1 MESYLNLNSNAY
13 FYTLEKSLSERAVT
27 QIAGEVSQGKK
38 GRFKYSTKRKIVE
51 IDNVTLNYSLFIF
64 ELIKKPNFLLTS
76 KYQEKKYGYLLLIEY
91 DNYLIVNSKYA
102 NGLKKVLENYAEP
115 LEYDKISRFLLN
127 DTTEYKKLLMQN
139 INIASYSS
147 TIRRRTVEANN
158 LVNSFSPVNAGKQLV
173 KSMAIR
179 SQGKNYSLAM
189 GTSKIN
195 EKQQKILFSDF
206 CLWAIEIV
214 NKLKNYNEIEN
225 YLENFA
231 QPTNKE
237 FLLKL
242 KPTTILFNFM
252 DILEIVS
259 QANKVT
265 YKSSS
270 GKLID
275 INIEKIINIFKE
287 DQNSSFSLVSLTDKG
302 NLYKIENKIV
312 NDLMVKK
319 NKKSMKIHSKK
330 LQRIS
335 IDINEESID
344 FCEILNL
351 YSHFIINFEDLKYA
365 YSDNELFYDHRME
378 KNMSSFL
385 SIFKPYSNLENT
397 ISEKGNVEK
406 SDTNFP
412 QNTLFNFIENSF
424 SNAEYLIC
432 DDLGNEIADYIS
444 FSENIDIN
452 LYHAKSDYTKKFSAS
467 AFHIV
472 VSQALKN
479 LGCIIDVNKMDLSNK
494 SKAWRKNYGKTKI
507 SKFHTKLPHGNVD
520 TAIEVLQKNNTNPLV
535 TKSVWLVV
543 DFISKKELEKQI
555 KNGPNKIAI
564 QVIWLLSCFIAEC
577 SEVGVKP
584 VIACKP

>member
-13 FYTLEKSLSERAVT
+13 FYSLEKALSKRAVT

-38 GRFKYSTKRKIVE
+38 GNFKCSTKRKTVE
-51 IDNVTLNYSLFIF
+51 INNTILNYSLFIF

-76 KYQEKKYGYLLLIEY
+76 RYEEKKYGYLLLIEY

-102 NGLKKVLENYAEP
+102 NGLKKVLENYADP

-127 DTTEYKKLLMQN
+127 ETTEYKKLLTQN
-139 INIASYSS
+139 TNISSYVSS
-147 TIRRRTVEANN
+147 IRRRAVEANN

-173 KSMAIR
+173 KSMAIKTE
-179 SQGKNYSLAM
+179 GKNYSLSM

-195 EKQQKILFSDF
+195 EKQPKIMFSDF
-206 CLWAIEIV
+206 CLWAVQIV
-214 NKLKNYNEIEN
+214 DKLKNYNPTEN

-237 FLLKL
+237 LLLLL
-242 KPTTILFNFM
+242 KPTTILFSFV

-259 QANKVT
+259 KANKAT
-265 YKSSS
+265 YISNS
-270 GKLID
+270 GNV
-275 INIEKIINIFKE
+275 INIKLEKFVNIFKE
-287 DQNSSFSLVSLTDKG
+287 DKNSSFSLIPSDG
-302 NLYKIENKIV
+302 EENLYKIKNNVV
-312 NDLMVKK
+312 NDLVVKK

-330 LQRIS
+330 LQRIL
-335 IDINEESID
+335 IDINEESIN
-344 FCEILNL
+344 FCDILNL

-365 YSDNELFYDHRME
+365 YSDNELFYDHQME

-385 SIFKPYSNLENT
+385 SIFEPYPNLEN
-397 ISEKGNVEK
+397 IVSEKGKTKKDDV
-406 SDTNFP
+406 NFP
-412 QNTLFNFIENSF
+412 QKTLFNFIENTF
-424 SNAEYLIC
+424 SEAEYLIC

-444 FSENIDIN
+444 FSEDIDIN
-452 LYHAKSDYTKKFSAS
+452 LYHAKSDYKKKFSAS
-467 AFHIV
+467 SFHIV

-479 LGCIIDVNKMDLSNK
+479 LGGIIDVNKMNLSNK
-494 SKAWRKNYGKTKI
+494 KKVWGGNYANTKI
-507 SKFHTKLPHGNVD
+507 SRLHTKLPHRNVD
-520 TAIEVLQKNNTNPLV
+520 TAIEVLKKNNTNPLV

-555 KNGPNKIAI
+555 KNGPDKIAI
-564 QVIWLLSCFIAEC
+564 QLIWLLSCFVAEC

-584 VIACKP
+584 RIACKP